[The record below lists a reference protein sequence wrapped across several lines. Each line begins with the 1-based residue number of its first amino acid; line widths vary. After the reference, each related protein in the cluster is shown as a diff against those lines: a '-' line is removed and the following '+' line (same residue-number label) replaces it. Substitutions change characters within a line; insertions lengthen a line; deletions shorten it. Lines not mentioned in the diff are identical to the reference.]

1 MTPADLLAAARDLL
15 EHPGPQS
22 VGGWPRAVALLT
34 RQALEKALDEFWAA
48 SPATAGL
55 AACSNRTQL
64 TCLPAYLNAGTAR
77 QINYVWAALSSACH
91 YHPYDLAPTAGELD
105 GWIGA
110 VTTLLTVIEGN
121 VAECAS
127 SGLNQ
132 GA

>member
-15 EHPGPQS
+15 EPPALGS
-22 VGGWPRAVALLT
+22 VGGWPRAVTLLT
-34 RQALEKALDEFWAA
+34 RQALETALDEFWAA

-55 AACSNRTQL
+55 AACSNKTQL
-64 TCLPAYLNAGTAR
+64 TCLRAYLQPAIAR

-110 VTTLLTVIEGN
+110 VTTLLTVIQGN
-121 VAECAS
+121 VAESAS
-127 SGLNQ
+127 SGLYG